1 MFGKDDPRVSRVIP
15 FLLSDGRAM
24 VIIQDDLQNEIGKYY
39 ADPVTGSIKA
49 LPQPR
54 RGDVNCDGAVD
65 VSDAVLLARLIVAD
79 SRAKITDAGRRSA
92 DCNHDGFVTADDVT
106 FLLQAIAKIISF

>member
-1 MFGKDDPRVSRVIP
+1 M
-15 FLLSDGRAM
+15 
-24 VIIQDDLQNEIGKYY
+24 
-39 ADPVTGSIKA
+39 TGSIKA

-92 DCNHDGFVTADDVT
+92 DCNHDGFVTADASASGLGCGIYVCDGNVYVGYT
-106 FLLQAIAKIISF
+106 TNKEAVEIAIIPEESLK